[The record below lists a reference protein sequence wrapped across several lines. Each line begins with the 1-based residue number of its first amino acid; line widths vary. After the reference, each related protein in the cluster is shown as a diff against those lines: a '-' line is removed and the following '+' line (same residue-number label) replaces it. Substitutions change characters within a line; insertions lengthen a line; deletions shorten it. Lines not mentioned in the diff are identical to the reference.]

1 MHDPGKIISQR
12 EWIKLWLRALICL
25 NQYLRQETAQQ
36 GRERFSSML
45 YFMRATLTIMW
56 VKLGNIIPA
65 EASGQKQDL
74 HLGEAPADSQ
84 ALKHNPR
91 PAGNWA
97 FKSYFVKLS
106 QSNFTK
112 QQHFS
117 STLLSA
123 FLRSCSRAM
132 HLAFPGSCLVRSQS
146 SSGWGPAPTAGSW
159 HIFTLVRKPPVS
171 SWVVG
176 AYSGRSTAN
185 T

>member
-1 MHDPGKIISQR
+1 
-12 EWIKLWLRALICL
+12 
-25 NQYLRQETAQQ
+25 
-36 GRERFSSML
+36 
-45 YFMRATLTIMW
+45 MW

-97 FKSYFVKLS
+97 FKSYFVKLP

-171 SWVVG
+171 SGLLVHTVDIPQQTRKSCVLLSEKATLMFGEGIMFLKAGQTIAALLQSLFVSSREEIFCLTWNI
-176 AYSGRSTAN
+176 AP
-185 T
+185 